1 MVKNMEKTLQTI
13 IDGLYAE
20 GLNSVQQDVLT
31 WLEGS
36 EAKTEEDAIN
46 LLQNVQCENADVG
59 HLVYNNDISAWVYDN
74 EEAILEIINGLVGAD
89 LHDLDDINW
98 AQHDDLSS
106 VLNNWNSGNSRYD
119 TWREDVH
126 EEAVELAEDDNEDW
140 EELDEE
146 EQQDVINEALD
157 YLFYQYDVFELTSA
171 DKAQL
176 AWLSFEYEAHN
187 LAEDLQEIREEGE

>member
-36 EAKTEEDAIN
+36 EVETLSDAVN
-46 LLQNVQCENADVG
+46 LLQNVKCENADVS
-59 HLVYNNDISAWVYDN
+59 HLVYNNDISAWVWEH
-74 EEAILEIINGLVGAD
+74 EEAIIEIINGLVGAD
-89 LHDLDDINW
+89 LHDLENINW
-98 AQHDDLSS
+98 EQHDDLSS
-106 VLNNWNSGNSRYD
+106 VLNNWESGESRYD

-126 EEAVELAEDDNEDW
+126 EEAVEMAEDDTEDW

-157 YLFYQYDVFELTSA
+157 YLFYQYDVFKTTKI
-171 DKAQL
+171 DKAHL
-176 AWLSFEYEAHN
+176 AWLAFEYEAQN
-187 LAEDLQEIREEGE
+187 LAEDLQEIKEEGE